1 MKTKA
6 KASWRPQLTRQEK
19 RLGWVFFGLYLLVF
33 PVMMGWI
40 WRLLDNMLDI
50 YFTAEAVSSAVY
62 YTIALLILVAA
73 FWEFLRHAVRLFSQR
88 MPENLFGVLTGLGGC
103 LVLTTLVGLI
113 PLPVVNP
120 VFIDY
125 KSQFLLAPGYTVA
138 VVILLRPAVE
148 EILYRGLLF
157 GSLRGKNRPL
167 AYAVSSLLF
176 AVGSVW
182 QYAFPVGGAA
192 YLLLAL
198 QYLPM
203 GLAYCWSYDNGG
215 SVFAPIILRVIV
227 QCLGLLAILYI

>member
-1 MKTKA
+1 MRA
-6 KASWRPQLTRQEK
+6 KDKKNWRPQLTSQEK

-33 PVMMGWI
+33 PVLMGWI

-62 YTIALLILVAA
+62 YTIVLLILVAA
-73 FWEFLRHAVRLFSQR
+73 FWEFLRHALRLFAQWV
-88 MPENLFGVLTGLGGC
+88 PENFFAILTGLGGF

-120 VFIDY
+120 VLTDY
-125 KSQFLLAPGYTVA
+125 KGQFLLAPGSTVA
-138 VVILLRPAVE
+138 VVVFLRPAVE

-157 GSLRGKNRPL
+157 GSLRGVNRPL
-167 AYAVSSLLF
+167 AYTVSALLF

-182 QYAFPVGGAA
+182 QYAVPVGGPA

-203 GLAYCWSYDNGG
+203 GLALSWSYDNGG
-215 SVFAPIILRVIV
+215 SVFAPIILRVIM
-227 QCLGLLAILYI
+227 QALGIIIILHI

>member
-1 MKTKA
+1 MKAKA

-33 PVMMGWI
+33 PVVMGWI
-40 WRLLDNMLDI
+40 WRLLDNVLDI

-62 YTIALLILVAA
+62 YAIALLILVAA
-73 FWEFLRHAVRLFSQR
+73 FWEFLRHAVRLFGQR
-88 MPENLFGVLTGLGGC
+88 VPENLFGVLTGLGGC

-125 KSQFLLAPGYTVA
+125 KGQFLLAPGHTVA
-138 VVILLRPAVE
+138 VVVFLRPAVE

-182 QYAFPVGGAA
+182 QYAFPAGGAA

-227 QCLGLLAILYI
+227 QGLGLLVILHI